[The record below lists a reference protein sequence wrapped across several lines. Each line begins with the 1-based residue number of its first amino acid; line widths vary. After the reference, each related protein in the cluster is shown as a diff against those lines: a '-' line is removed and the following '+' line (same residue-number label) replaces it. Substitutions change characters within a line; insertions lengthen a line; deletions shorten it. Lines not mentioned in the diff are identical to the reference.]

1 MKNRIKIVKGLLET
15 VGLFEFDGNTMWSF
29 AGDVV
34 HFYDLKIAFKE
45 ILDKEYT
52 EKHIEQFAEKLIW
65 EWSSSTY
72 HISSRDCSRGITIEN
87 FIELMDAVNVS

>member
-45 ILDKEYT
+45 ILDKEVTLRHMMKPNTKT
-52 EKHIEQFAEKLIW
+52 ELYKMVQDAGFEIHTFWQNFNFV
-65 EWSSSTY
+65 
-72 HISSRDCSRGITIEN
+72 GIVA
-87 FIELMDAVNVS
+87 LKK